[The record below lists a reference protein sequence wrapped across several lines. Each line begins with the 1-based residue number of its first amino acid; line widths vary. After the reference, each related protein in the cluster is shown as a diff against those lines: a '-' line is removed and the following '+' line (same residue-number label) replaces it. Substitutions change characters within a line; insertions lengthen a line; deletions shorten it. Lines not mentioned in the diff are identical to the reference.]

1 MKFDLATLVR
11 CLLGAIFVVAGALKI
26 SAPGDFHTDLAA
38 YAIPLPDFTVR
49 LIAVA
54 FPFLEIFCGAALLV
68 GYWPETV
75 GALAAGLCLGFVL
88 MLGQAVLRGL
98 ELNCGCLGNVES
110 GWFQQPPVALARAA
124 LMLWAA
130 VWSWWQSSDARAA
143 ARLASRADPNPTQTL

>member
-1 MKFDLATLVR
+1 MKFDPATLVR

-26 SAPGDFHTDLAA
+26 GAPGDFHTDLAA
-38 YAIPLPDFTVR
+38 YAIPLPDFTLR

-98 ELNCGCLGNVES
+98 ELNCGCLGNIES

-130 VWSWWQSSDARAA
+130 IWSWCNPVMPARPP
-143 ARLASRADPNPTQTL
+143 RLTSRADLAPTQTL